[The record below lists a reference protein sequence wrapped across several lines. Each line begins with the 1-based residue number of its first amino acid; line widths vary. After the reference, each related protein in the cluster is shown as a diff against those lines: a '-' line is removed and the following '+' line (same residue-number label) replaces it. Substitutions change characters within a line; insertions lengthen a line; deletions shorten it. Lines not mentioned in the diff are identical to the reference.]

1 MLERLGSAALRLPC
15 RLLASH
21 LKGWKTA
28 WKSAWK
34 QPRLG
39 LGLLGLCMAIVVT
52 WVLIPAA
59 FSDLGTIRGVSYF
72 TAVYLAMSNAT
83 FLKVARCGRNRHFP
97 VGAVAPIFILAG
109 VIGSSAIRPLIGE
122 AKDAALAKDFVGAV
136 IILGVFGVM
145 MLWFRSLQRGTPY

>member
-1 MLERLGSAALRLPC
+1 MLGRLCSAALRLPC

-21 LKGWKTA
+21 LKGWKRA
-28 WKSAWK
+28 WRSAWN
-34 QPRLG
+34 QPHLG
-39 LGLLGLCMAIVVT
+39 LGLLGLCIAIAVT

-59 FSDLGTIRGVSYF
+59 FDLGTIRGVSYF
-72 TAVYLAMSNAT
+72 IAVYLAMSNAT
-83 FLKVARCGRNRHFP
+83 FLKVARFGRRRYLP

-122 AKDAALAKDFVGAV
+122 AKDAALARDSVGAL

-145 MLWFRSLQRGTPY
+145 MCWFRSLQRGSPY